1 MKTQVTEKQ
10 AMRAAH
16 AKALIMDEQNAMG
29 ELTPSAFVHNI
40 QLICR
45 ETGKSFV
52 EVVESVKDFAL
63 KDHQRRKELA
73 RLKRS
78 DELEFEQAW
87 ETAMP
92 SYVSFTGNRNAA
104 TN

>member
-1 MKTQVTEKQ
+1 MKTQVTEEQVIK
-10 AMRAAH
+10 AAL
-16 AKALIMDEQNAMG
+16 AKATVVNEWDASR
-29 ELTPSAFVHNI
+29 ELTPAGFIHNVR
-40 QLICR
+40 LICAATGR
-45 ETGKSFV
+45 EFV
-52 EVVESVKDFAL
+52 QVVESIKDYAL
-63 KDHQRRKELA
+63 RESRRKKELA

-92 SYVSFTGNRNAA
+92 SYVSFTGNHSAA